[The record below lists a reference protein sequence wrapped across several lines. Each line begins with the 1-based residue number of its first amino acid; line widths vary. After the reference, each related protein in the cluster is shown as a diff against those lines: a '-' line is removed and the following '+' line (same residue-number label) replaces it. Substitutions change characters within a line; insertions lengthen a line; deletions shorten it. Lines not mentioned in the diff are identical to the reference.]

1 MLRDASRQN
10 EPAARALFPCAK
22 IVCSFVIAISGACI
36 CELNTTPRFRKK
48 SLAWCAI
55 CVGCCSPVLLFNRT
69 ALCTF
74 RFTMFR
80 LARVATRV
88 ASGSVRSR
96 AVFTPRVAARL
107 QPVVSTR
114 VCVAAF
120 SSDVQTFL
128 DRGEVTERV
137 IGVLKNFE
145 RVDPAKV
152 TPTAHFVDDF
162 GLDSLDAV
170 EICMALEEE
179 FCIAIPDEEA
189 EKILS
194 TEDAIQ
200 FIATH
205 PQAK

>member
-1 MLRDASRQN
+1 M
-10 EPAARALFPCAK
+10 F
-22 IVCSFVIAISGACI
+22 
-36 CELNTTPRFRKK
+36 
-48 SLAWCAI
+48 
-55 CVGCCSPVLLFNRT
+55 RT
-69 ALCTF
+69 ACT
-74 RFTMFR
+74 
-80 LARVATRV
+80 LGARVA
-88 ASGSVRSR
+88 SR
-96 AVFTPRVAARL
+96 AVSTARFVPRVAVRTGN
-107 QPVVSTR
+107 VVVAPQR
-114 VCVAAF
+114 VFTASFCQ
-120 SSDVQTFL
+120 VQTFL

-137 IGVLKNFE
+137 VAVLKNFP

-179 FCIAIPDEEA
+179 FCITIPDEEA

-194 TEDAIQ
+194 AEDAIH